1 MISTLAAERFPELH
15 EPLDR
20 GRLGVLR
27 RGEDAPAVDE
37 QLGEARVGPG
47 IFGAGDG
54 MARDE
59 MDAGRNVGRHVA
71 HHRGLDRADIGD
83 GRARLEVRADLF
95 RHRAAGADRNADDH
109 QIGAGD
115 RGRAG
120 VHDFVGETQF
130 ADALPRRL
138 GSRRRNDFAHDAE
151 RARRARDRAADQ
163 ADADQRQAV
172 EEDWRS
178 HHCRPKKSLSAAT
191 TSRLASS
198 VPTLS
203 RSAFG
208 SL

>member
-1 MISTLAAERFPELH
+1 MR
-15 EPLDR
+15 EPLDG
-20 GRLGVLR
+20 GRRGVLR

-37 QLGEARVGPG
+37 QLGETEVGPEF
-47 IFGAGDG
+47 FGAGDG
-54 MARDE
+54 MARDK

-83 GRARLEVRADLF
+83 GRARFQVRADVF
-95 RHRAAGADRNADDH
+95 CYRTAGADRNADDH
-109 QIGAGD
+109 QVGAGD
-115 RGRAG
+115 RGRAA
-120 VHDFVGETQF
+120 VHHRVGEPQF

-138 GSRRRNDFAHDAE
+138 GTRRRNDFAHEAE

-172 EEDWRS
+172 IEDWRS
-178 HHCRPKKSLSAAT
+178 HHPKKSFSAAT

-203 RSAFG
+203 RSACG